1 MLPVSLA
8 DLSISQALELLA
20 FRKQAVDAGLVARV
34 PRELLA
40 ESDVFRRVGER
51 IQEKNAAQKRA
62 FNPDIGQALALAG
75 SGGLI
80 GGISSLAS
88 APKGQR
94 SLRRVLEG
102 TISGAAM
109 GGGLSALDQAAGTNL
124 GRYVQDAGRAAL
136 NRVQSASPAPVASAI
151 GAARGGLAD
160 ARQAISSAVSPLTAE
175 PDLTGGVTDETLGN
189 LEAGS
194 SAASRLPFYRPAMYA
209 GHLFGT
215 AYGAKRELQKN
226 PAIDRRLFASE
237 LRARLLNKEL
247 DGKKWPAFVD
257 NVNQFAGRSWRDSFR
272 KIWDP
277 VKSTLGPLPENTK
290 LPKDPSVYLQ
300 TAVSRVRSPQDVRR
314 LLVGTNL
321 ESKIDDI
328 AKATQA
334 RGFAPENLS
343 RGLRGALKGN
353 LVAGL
358 GDVVLNH
365 FEQRDKQTAMEALQ
379 RHLQANPGYNRNT
392 PVQP

>member
-80 GGISSLAS
+80 GGVSSLAS

-102 TISGAAM
+102 AISGAAM

-124 GRYVQDAGRAAL
+124 GRHVQDAGRAAL
-136 NRVQSASPAPVASAI
+136 NRVQATSPSPVASAI
-151 GAARGGLAD
+151 GAARGGLAN

-194 SAASRLPFYRPAMYA
+194 SAARRLPFYRPAMLA
-209 GHLFGT
+209 GHLLAGLVLAVVLRTGEARIF
-215 AYGAKRELQKN
+215 AA
-226 PAIDRRLFASE
+226 ARR
-237 LRARLLNKEL
+237 R
-247 DGKKWPAFVD
+247 
-257 NVNQFAGRSWRDSFR
+257 
-272 KIWDP
+272 
-277 VKSTLGPLPENTK
+277 
-290 LPKDPSVYLQ
+290 YLQ
-300 TAVSRVRSPQDVRR
+300 WQIAVRS
-314 LLVGTNL
+314 
-321 ESKIDDI
+321 
-328 AKATQA
+328 A
-334 RGFAPENLS
+334 
-343 RGLRGALKGN
+343 
-353 LVAGL
+353 VAGL
-358 GDVVLNH
+358 GAPHLPRPRVITGAAPVLTSWLHCDVQGRGPPAAA
-365 FEQRDKQTAMEALQ
+365 FC
-379 RHLQANPGYNRNT
+379 
-392 PVQP
+392 